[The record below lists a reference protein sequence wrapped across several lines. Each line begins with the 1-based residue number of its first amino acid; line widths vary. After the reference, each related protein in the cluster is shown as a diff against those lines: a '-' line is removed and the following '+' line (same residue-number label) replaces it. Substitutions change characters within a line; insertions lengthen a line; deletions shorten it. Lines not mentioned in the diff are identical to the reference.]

1 MHFYVATGL
10 TEGPTDRDVDEQR
23 WTSNPPE
30 LRDRDPRNADPT
42 PAKCRDVKT
51 IDRAR
56 AGRLEHRRRWLI
68 DRFEDPVDADRLIAR
83 AIESVLDAVPEIP
96 GGDMLAVEASP
107 KAQPW
112 AETAA
117 PPASDKR
124 PLKAVLAEYEAR
136 VASAPGARA
145 GHPNE
150 PHPGDA
156 YLEKLSPAPRSTGK
170 RPKRR
175 WQGGRKRRGGRGW
188 PWWRRW
194 RWRRPA

>member
-1 MHFYVATGL
+1 MPMA
-10 TEGPTDRDVDEQR
+10 DR
-23 WTSNPPE
+23 P
-30 LRDRDPRNADPT
+30 LRDP
-42 PAKCRDVKT
+42 
-51 IDRAR
+51 
-56 AGRLEHRRRWLI
+56 LE
-68 DRFEDPVDADRLIAR
+68 ADRLIAR

-96 GGDMLAVEASP
+96 GGDMLAAETSP
-107 KAQPW
+107 KSQPW

-124 PLKAVLAEYEAR
+124 PLEAVLAEYEAR

-175 WQGGRKRRGGRGW
+175 WQGGRKRRGGRGG
-188 PWWRRW
+188 RGGGGA
-194 RWRRPA
+194 PA

>member
-1 MHFYVATGL
+1 M
-10 TEGPTDRDVDEQR
+10 PM
-23 WTSNPPE
+23 
-30 LRDRDPRNADPT
+30 ADP
-42 PAKCRDVKT
+42 PL
-51 IDRAR
+51 RAP
-56 AGRLEHRRRWLI
+56 LQ
-68 DRFEDPVDADRLIAR
+68 ADRLIAR
-83 AIESVLDAVPEIP
+83 AIESVLAAVPEIP
-96 GGDMLAVEASP
+96 GGDMLAAETSP
-107 KAQPW
+107 KSQPW

-124 PLKAVLAEYEAR
+124 PLEAVLAEYEAR

-175 WQGGRKRRGGRGW
+175 WQGGRKRRGRGGRGGGGA
-188 PWWRRW
+188 
-194 RWRRPA
+194 PA